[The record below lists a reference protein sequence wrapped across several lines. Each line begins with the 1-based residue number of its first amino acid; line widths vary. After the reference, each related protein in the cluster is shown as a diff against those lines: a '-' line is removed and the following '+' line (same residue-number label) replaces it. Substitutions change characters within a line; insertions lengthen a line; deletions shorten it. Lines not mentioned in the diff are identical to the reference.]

1 MQIEYYRDRR
11 DEWRWRLKS
20 ANGAIRADSAE
31 GYASLANVKH
41 AASDMIAEI
50 RERDSVITE
59 IIVP

>member
-41 AASDMIAEI
+41 AASDMIAKI
-50 RERDSVITE
+50 RERDSVIIE
-59 IIVP
+59 VVL